1 MSMQSMPESAKAV
14 RRDRTDRTKDRVV
27 AKDKVV
33 IDAPK
38 RRRREG
44 DKEVKASAAA
54 AAPAPAVKVE
64 RNDVKQ
70 EEARAP
76 RVRKTLKK
84 PESEKRIPDVSE
96 VIPEQE
102 AVVIPSSEIVSE
114 VPGDATIEM
123 LLKTRK
129 GAFSRTDLTMAFD
142 MLLTR
147 LESEMTE
154 TRDSKKRDVNIRIWK
169 SLINDVKKLKVSSL
183 KSMKKSKRVPTT
195 GNKSG
200 FMKPM
205 AISEE
210 MIKFTGWDVSE
221 LKSRNDVTK
230 YVCDYIKDNNL
241 QNPKD
246 KRQINSD
253 RKLRELLAYDPETE
267 SEPLT
272 YCTIQKKIQRHFS

>member
-169 SLINDVKKLKVSSL
+169 SLIKDVKKLKVSSL